1 MARLI
6 DQIPRQKKVWDR
18 LMDARREHR
27 LAHALAF
34 SGPEGSGKKKMAWA
48 FAQALLCDRQEE
60 APCGECGPCRRVEME
75 SSESICFIEPEKNTI
90 KLEAAAEILDFLS
103 LQRLSRARVV
113 IVDQSHLLNAQTA
126 NALLKAI
133 EEPPPESYF
142 ILTTP
147 GTLQLLPTLR
157 SRVQNMAFQPAE
169 RAVNE
174 ETREARELAL
184 KFLNAAAQRN
194 RSGLEAAQAEGKDK
208 ETALAFTREMQSL
221 LRDWSVLESAPLID
235 PNVKTAL
242 MILPK
247 VATERRVQLW
257 RLAHKAEQDLLGN
270 IDRALIFENFFYSCK
285 ETFG

>member
-1 MARLI
+1 VARLI
-6 DQIPRQKKVWDR
+6 DQIPHQKKVWDR
-18 LMDARREHR
+18 LMSARQENR

-48 FAQALLCDRQEE
+48 FAQALLCDRQEN
-60 APCGECGPCRRVEME
+60 APCGECGPCRRVEMG
-75 SSESICFIEPEKNTI
+75 SSESVCFIEPEKNTI

-103 LQRLSRARVV
+103 LQRLSRARIV
-113 IVDQSHLLNAQTA
+113 IADQAHLLNAQTA

-147 GTLQLLPTLR
+147 GTSQLLPTLR

-169 RAVNE
+169 RAINE
-174 ETREARELAL
+174 DARAVRELAL
-184 KFLNAAAQRN
+184 KFLNAAAQRS
-194 RSGLEAAQAEGKDK
+194 RSGLEEVQAEGKDK
-208 ETALAFTREMQSL
+208 ETALAFTRELQSI
-221 LRDWSVLESAPLID
+221 LRDWTTLESGSLID
-235 PNVKTAL
+235 PNIKTTL

-247 VATERRVQLW
+247 VDIARRVQLW
-257 RLAHKAEQDLLGN
+257 QQAHKAEQDLLGN
-270 IDRALIFENFFYSCK
+270 IDRALIFENFFYRAR

>member
-1 MARLI
+1 
-6 DQIPRQKKVWDR
+6 
-18 LMDARREHR
+18 
-27 LAHALAF
+27 
-34 SGPEGSGKKKMAWA
+34 
-48 FAQALLCDRQEE
+48 
-60 APCGECGPCRRVEME
+60 ME
-75 SSESICFIEPEKNTI
+75 SSESVCFIEPEKNTI

-113 IVDQSHLLNAQTA
+113 MVDQAHLLNAQTA

-169 RAVNE
+169 RAINE
-174 ETREARELAL
+174 DARAVRELAL
-184 KFLNAAAQRN
+184 KFLNAAAQRS
-194 RSGLEAAQAEGKDK
+194 RSGLEEAQAEGKDK
-208 ETALAFTREMQSL
+208 ETALAFTRELQSI
-221 LRDWSVLESAPLID
+221 LRDWTVLENGSLID
-235 PNVKTAL
+235 PNIKTTL

-247 VATERRVQLW
+247 VDMARRVQLW
-257 RLAHKAEQDLLGN
+257 QQAHKAEQDLLGN
-270 IDRALIFENFFYSCK
+270 IDRALIFENFFYRAR